1 MGSRKAPAGRHYP
14 FTPLAAW
21 CERQGETSL
30 RHMAILLHV
39 SQSAVRHWIKEGV
52 PEATADRVAVQLIGR
67 HPCNVW
73 PEWDDLLP
81 PALDLDDDLA
91 DLAPRGKP

>member
-1 MGSRKAPAGRHYP
+1 MLTDRHYP

-30 RHMAILLHV
+30 RKMAILLHV

-52 PEATADRVAVQLIGR
+52 PEPTADRLATYIVGE
-67 HPCNVW
+67 HPVVVW
-73 PEWDDLLP
+73 PEWNDDLP
-81 PALDLDDDLA
+81 PTLDIDDDLS
-91 DLAPRGKP
+91 DLRPLAAL